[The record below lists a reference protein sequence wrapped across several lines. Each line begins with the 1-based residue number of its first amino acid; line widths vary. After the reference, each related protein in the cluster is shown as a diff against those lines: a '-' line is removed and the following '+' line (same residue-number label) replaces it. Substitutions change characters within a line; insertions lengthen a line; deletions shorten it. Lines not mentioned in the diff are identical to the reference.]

1 MSGPGFDDLLVRALL
16 LGGGLVTAIRS
27 ALGLPRAIASG
38 RWHSVDA
45 QVVDAQ
51 VMDAEL
57 HSTSTAGQLK
67 VTYRYTVN
75 GQSFTGD
82 RFYASGV
89 PGPRGDVAMVEYYRY
104 RPGQQVVAYYDP
116 QEPGRSALRKEAV
129 WPTIAALAAGIGLIA
144 LSFLL
149 PLLVF

>member
-45 QVVDAQ
+45 QVVDA
-51 VMDAEL
+51 EL
-57 HSTSTAGQLK
+57 PSTSPRQLK
-67 VTYRYTVN
+67 VTYRYTVD

-89 PGPRGDVAMVEYYRY
+89 PGPRGDVAMVEYYKY

-129 WPTIAALAAGIGLIA
+129 WPTIAALAAGLGLIA

-149 PLLVF
+149 PLLTL